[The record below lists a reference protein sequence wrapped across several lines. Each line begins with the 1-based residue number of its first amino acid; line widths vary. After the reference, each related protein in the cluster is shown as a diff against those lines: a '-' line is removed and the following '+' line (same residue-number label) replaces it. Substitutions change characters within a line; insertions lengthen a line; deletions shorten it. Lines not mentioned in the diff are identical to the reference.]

1 MEKEVSE
8 VERRVAL
15 KRTYSDKIDFLLNQE
30 IDDKSFYNIIRRF
43 FAEYLKLDYAF
54 TYEELSQELNKVF
67 IKQSLKSK
75 IDSLLEELS
84 YYEYVSGSELTQE
97 QKKEILSD
105 FKNIIKEL
113 ITDYQSSTK
122 KSFFEKLF
130 GIKKQT
136 TENSIENKQDSL
148 NKNILNADTE
158 RINETKNKSDRYD
171 VLLENEEIKKELERE
186 FSGLDK
192 TTNDINANTN
202 NQLFS
207 EDNLLNQNPKQK
219 TDENKLFLSDNSFN
233 YDTKTKD
240 FDIKTNHVNF
250 LSPED
255 NDPELIAIKGLMEE
269 SYIYLNA
276 GRIKQAKESYL
287 DALKVYNKL
296 NFYKKNIVYLEL
308 YELYNKLVVLN

>member
-15 KRTYSDKIDFLLNQE
+15 KRIYSDKIDFLLSQE
-30 IDDKSFYNIIRRF
+30 IDDKSFYSIIRQF

-67 IKQSLKSK
+67 IKQSLKNK

-122 KSFFEKLF
+122 KSFFERLF

-136 TENSIENKQDSL
+136 TENSNENNQDSS
-148 NKNILNADTE
+148 NKNILNSDTE
-158 RINETKNKSDRYD
+158 ITNETKNKTDRYD
-171 VLLENEEIKKELERE
+171 VLLENEEIKKELQRE
-186 FSGLDK
+186 FAGLDK
-192 TTNDINANTN
+192 TTNDINADIN
-202 NQLFS
+202 NQIFS
-207 EDNLLNQNPKQK
+207 ENNLLNQNSKQK
-219 TDENKLFLSDNSFN
+219 TDENKLFLSDNYFN